1 MDGGFFFAVVGIVFY
16 TKYWKEAHTYVL
28 HNTYHVLLKL
38 DWPHFYIKFDYIM
51 IPEECKIAI
60 PRFPDSPIP
69 RFPESPR
76 NETRQGIGIHNIH
89 TLPTQVRH
97 FLSFKEKK

>member
-38 DWPHFYIKFDYIM
+38 DWPHCYIKFDYIM
-51 IPEECKIAI
+51 IPEECQIT
-60 PRFPDSPIP
+60 IP
-69 RFPESPR
+69 RFPESPNPR
-76 NETRQGIGIHNIH
+76 GMKLARELASIIYIHYQ
-89 TLPTQVRH
+89 L
-97 FLSFKEKK
+97 K